1 MAPCAKLWEIFNT
14 FFLQNSAS
22 MGLISLTF
30 LALAGDGTPV
40 YTSAQERKT
49 RTCNCLK
56 NGIRDC
62 KCNRIYH
69 QPDCDIGWDS
79 HRNRHYFGYDLYMLT
94 ASDSENDLPV
104 FPFLSPASRHD
115 SHGFLYNWFSMKKM
129 LPEITITKLLLD
141 SAHDAM
147 PYYDCCKK
155 NNITLFID
163 LNWKCGRPPVY
174 KDDISI
180 NSDGIPLCPK
190 GFPMKQAAVEPRK
203 GRIKY
208 RCPKISYKSGTPHC
222 TCELL
227 ISVLDNI
234 YFSRFIRPMNLSR
247 KAHDSESLFN
257 FLFFIILTL
266 I

>member
-1 MAPCAKLWEIFNT
+1 
-14 FFLQNSAS
+14 

-30 LALAGDGTPV
+30 FALAGDGTPV

-129 LPEITITKLLLD
+129 LPEITITKPLLNQEK
-141 SAHDAM
+141 DAL
-147 PYYDCCKK
+147 
-155 NNITLFID
+155 NIAFLKSLIKAVPLIALVIFLVLTQSMEEMFTL
-163 LNWKCGRPPVY
+163 Y
-174 KDDISI
+174 
-180 NSDGIPLCPK
+180 
-190 GFPMKQAAVEPRK
+190 
-203 GRIKY
+203 
-208 RCPKISYKSGTPHC
+208 
-222 TCELL
+222 
-227 ISVLDNI
+227 
-234 YFSRFIRPMNLSR
+234 
-247 KAHDSESLFN
+247 
-257 FLFFIILTL
+257 
-266 I
+266 

>member
-1 MAPCAKLWEIFNT
+1 
-14 FFLQNSAS
+14 

-129 LPEITITKLLLD
+129 LPEITITKPLLNQEK
-141 SAHDAM
+141 DAL
-147 PYYDCCKK
+147 
-155 NNITLFID
+155 NIAVLKSLIKAVPLIALVIFLVLTQSMEEMFTL
-163 LNWKCGRPPVY
+163 Y
-174 KDDISI
+174 
-180 NSDGIPLCPK
+180 
-190 GFPMKQAAVEPRK
+190 
-203 GRIKY
+203 
-208 RCPKISYKSGTPHC
+208 
-222 TCELL
+222 
-227 ISVLDNI
+227 
-234 YFSRFIRPMNLSR
+234 
-247 KAHDSESLFN
+247 
-257 FLFFIILTL
+257 
-266 I
+266 